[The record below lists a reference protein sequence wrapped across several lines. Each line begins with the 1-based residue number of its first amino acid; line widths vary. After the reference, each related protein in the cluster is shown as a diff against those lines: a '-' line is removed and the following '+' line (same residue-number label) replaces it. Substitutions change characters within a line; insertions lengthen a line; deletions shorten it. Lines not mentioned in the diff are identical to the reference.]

1 MVFNVYLFSAEVT
14 SSFTL
19 GTDSLLPLLRS
30 IQRFSRRVFTIRLRL
45 ILVTLTLAL
54 PALAYRIHGLEVAR
68 ANEIFAQTEELTQT
82 AERAAAS
89 QQDLLASVESFLR
102 TAAFIHVQSSK
113 RGAACS
119 LIQTGGPL
127 LPNWITNFAIVGAD
141 GIIQCATLPSLV
153 GLDANKRDFYRQAM
167 ATSKMTVSDFVLSRG
182 KNEPALLVA
191 FPVQSIDAETKS
203 ALIVSVGAQWFGRIL
218 DQYKIK
224 RGVAVYLIDG
234 KGIVLTAKPLRPDA
248 IGNALPA
255 SQILATI
262 LRGDRGSNLED
273 SNYLYSFAHIE
284 NTDLRLVVG
293 IDEHIMLSK
302 IDSDISRARREFVIG
317 GLLVLLATWFMS
329 ELLILRPIKKIIS
342 ITQKRAEGRRDVAL
356 DPTTLPPEFAL
367 LASAMKGMAEKFEG
381 REDSLQ
387 FANSELNVLS
397 SRDPLTG
404 LMNRR
409 ALDAALDSAWK
420 EASHKKAPLAFVMI
434 DIDRFKQFNDTYGH
448 IEGDECL
455 RRIGAVLNK
464 IADFHSALAAR
475 FGGEEFVIVFP
486 FVSGIDA
493 LGLAEFVRL
502 AIQGMNI
509 PHVGNDV
516 GYVTASL
523 GLKMSNATGVSTIA
537 KLVRGADE
545 NLYVAK
551 KLGRNQVVNDARWT
565 SRFLA
570 DEKTA

>member
-1 MVFNVYLFSAEVT
+1 M
-14 SSFTL
+14 
-19 GTDSLLPLLRS
+19 LPLLRS
-30 IQRFSRRVFTIRLRL
+30 IQRFSRRVFTIRMRL

-54 PALAYRIHGLEVAR
+54 PALAYRIHALGVAR
-68 ANEIFAQTEELTQT
+68 SNEISAQTEELTQT

-89 QQDLLASVESFLR
+89 QHDLLASVESFLR
-102 TAAFIHVQSSK
+102 TSAFVYLQSSK
-113 RGAACS
+113 RGAGCS
-119 LIQTGGPL
+119 LVQAGVPIL
-127 LPNWITNFAIVGAD
+127 ASWITNFAITGAD

-153 GLDANKRDFYRQAM
+153 GLDANKRDFYRQAL
-167 ATSKMTVSDFVLSRG
+167 TTGKMTVSDFVLSRG

-191 FPVQSIDAETKS
+191 FPIQSIDAESKD
-203 ALIVSVGAQWFGRIL
+203 AIIVSVGAQWFGRIL
-218 DQYKIK
+218 DQYKVK
-224 RGVAVYLIDG
+224 NGVTVYLIDG
-234 KGIVLTAKPLRPDA
+234 KGTVLTAKPVQPEA

-255 SQILATI
+255 PQILETM
-262 LRGDRGSNLED
+262 LRSDRGSNLED
-273 SNYLYSFAHIE
+273 RDYRYSFVHID

-293 IDEHIMLSK
+293 VNEQIMLSK
-302 IDSDISRARREFVIG
+302 INSDISLARREFFGG
-317 GLLVLLATWFMS
+317 GLLVLLATWFLS
-329 ELLILRPIKKIIS
+329 ELLILRPIRR
-342 ITQKRAEGRRDVAL
+342 ITSVARKRADGRRDVSL
-356 DPTTLPPEFAL
+356 DPTTFPPEFAL
-367 LASAMKGMAEKFEG
+367 LVSAMKGMAEKFEG

-409 ALDAALDSAWK
+409 ALDAALDLAWK
-420 EASHKKAPLAFVMI
+420 EASHKKAPIAFVMI
-434 DIDRFKQFNDTYGH
+434 DIDLFKQFNDTYGH
-448 IEGDECL
+448 VEGDECL
-455 RRIGAVLNK
+455 RRLGAVLNK

-502 AIQGMNI
+502 AIQGLNI
-509 PHVGNDV
+509 PHSGNA
-516 GYVTASL
+516 GGCVTASL
-523 GLKMSNATGVSTIA
+523 GLKMSNATGVSSIA

-551 KLGRNQVVNDARWT
+551 KLGRNQVVNDGRWT